1 MWSQPPY
8 NQKGTSHDLCILPEA
23 PPQTPRMHRIV
34 PDRHCTH
41 TNAIVPALSLG
52 LPRLDT
58 HATTH
63 CSPAQAMAPLDFVG
77 NHPDLEQTSV
87 GAPGPACT
95 GTARYRRERP
105 ERGSR
110 FPLPRGRISSTHLVQ
125 WPHRHFAHIVGHVL
139 PAGALRVAGGDPC
152 SVPQVP
158 WGGKQPRSSSPF
170 GPSWNTVGS
179 IPRPPPPILHT
190 QGATPAVSAL

>member
-1 MWSQPPY
+1 M
-8 NQKGTSHDLCILPEA
+8 GLLILGHV
-23 PPQTPRMHRIV
+23 PRCPGGIG
-34 PDRHCTH
+34 PDRDVVPAS

-77 NHPDLEQTSV
+77 NHPDL
-87 GAPGPACT
+87 
-95 GTARYRRERP
+95 
-105 ERGSR
+105 
-110 FPLPRGRISSTHLVQ
+110 VQ

-139 PAGALRVAGGDPC
+139 PAGTLRVAGGDPC

-158 WGGKQPRSSSPF
+158 VF
-170 GPSWNTVGS
+170 
-179 IPRPPPPILHT
+179 I
-190 QGATPAVSAL
+190 QGIN